1 MTVDISVLIG
11 GEAGQG
17 IQTVGLLMARTCH
30 RAGLYVIAVN
40 DFESRIRGGHSF
52 IQLRISTRP
61 VHGPPQT
68 LHLMVAL
75 DDRTYELHQPDLT
88 EGGLALIPKKDDADT
103 IAQHHQCKMVDFEG
117 LAQKA
122 GGRILTN
129 TVAAGTSLALLGAPL
144 DLFENVLKTTFDHLA
159 EKRLAQNAQAAQ
171 YGYAAAKDETFKWSW
186 RWEMT
191 SPKGRLIDG
200 AHAVAFGALAGDCRF
215 SAFYPMS
222 PATGIVQRLV
232 DMAPTVPLVIEQ
244 AEDEIA
250 AVNMVIGAAF
260 AGVRAMTAT
269 SGGGFSLMTEGLGLA
284 AITETPIV
292 IVNAQR
298 PGPATG
304 LPTRTTQADLQF
316 VIHASQ
322 DEFPRFVFA
331 PGTPFEAFSVTAR
344 AFELSDR
351 FQVPAIIL
359 VDQYLNDSLFVAEES
374 FEAPEAV
381 TPFTVTDDDLDDAK
395 HYRRYEL
402 KDSGISPRA
411 LPCNGRALVKVCS
424 DEHDEEG
431 HITEDAEIRDAMVE
445 KRHAKYDAMRRH
457 IRPPE
462 VIHAGSDILLVC
474 WGSMRGAMEE
484 AVNQLRADGINCGG
498 IHVVDVWPFPDAAV
512 SEILANAAQ
521 FFVVEQNRTAQL
533 GHLIRQQTGYRYTD
547 AVLKCNGRPMRA
559 GEITEAIKTKLK

>member
-30 RAGLYVIAVN
+30 RAGLYVIVVN

-52 IQLRISTRP
+52 IQLRISDGP
-61 VHGPPQT
+61 VHAPTQD

-75 DDRTYELHQPDLT
+75 DERTYRLHQSDLQ
-88 EGGLALIPKKDDADT
+88 EGGLALIPKDDGDT
-103 IAQHHQCKMVDFEG
+103 MVQHHQCKIVDFAG

-122 GGRILTN
+122 GNKILSN
-129 TVAAGTSLALLGAPL
+129 TVAAGTCLALIGAPF
-144 DLFENVLKTTFDHLA
+144 DLFENVLKTTFEQVE
-159 EKRLAQNAQAAQ
+159 EKRLAQNVQAAQ
-171 YGYAAAKDETFKWSW
+171 YGYAAAEEHTFRWSW
-186 RWEMT
+186 RWDRT

-200 AHAVAFGALAGDCRF
+200 AHAVALGALAGDCRF

-222 PATGIVQRLV
+222 PATGIIQRLV
-232 DMAPTVPLVIEQ
+232 DMAAAVPLVVEQ
-244 AEDEIA
+244 AEDELA

-304 LPTRTTQADLQF
+304 LPTRTAQADLQF

-331 PGTPFEAFSVTAR
+331 PGTPFEAFTVTAR

-351 FQVPAIIL
+351 FQVPAVIL
-359 VDQYLNDSLFVAEES
+359 VDQFLNDSIFVAEEA
-374 FEAPEAV
+374 FEAPEAAR
-381 TPFTVTDDDLDDAK
+381 PFTITDGDLDDPTL
-395 HYRRYEL
+395 YRRYAL
-402 KDSGISPRA
+402 NDSGISPRA
-411 LPCNGRALVKVCS
+411 LPCRGLARVKVCS
-424 DEHDEEG
+424 DEHDEAG
-431 HITEDAEIRDAMVE
+431 HITEDAAIRDAMAG
-445 KRHAKYDAMRRH
+445 KRHAKYQAMREQ

-462 VIHAGSDILLVC
+462 VIHAGSDIVLIS
-474 WGSMRGAMEE
+474 WGSMRGAMIE

-498 IHVVDVWPFPDAAV
+498 LHMIDLWPFPDAAMG
-512 SEILANAAQ
+512 EILEKAAQ

-533 GHLIRQQTGYRYTD
+533 GQLIRQQTGYRYAD
-547 AVLKCNGRPMRA
+547 AVLKTNGRPMCA